1 MHRTTPVIT
10 NTPSVSQTYR
20 TAILSEFKG
29 IDETVNPFSAVKNSA
44 KECTNLYID
53 DEGTLVTRPRV
64 EFVQD
69 LPKNERYYK
78 TFKLYH
84 KTKKWFWVSVY
95 LNPFQVYV
103 KDSVASKFE
112 EYTVSSSIDIEEPTF
127 FHNDQNIF
135 VIGSKANGTSV
146 LYVATFDFNS
156 GTINLKEPT
165 YYLPTSQLYD
175 IESDSYYTLNEQANL
190 WTSASAATM
199 YWSLK
204 TISNPVYRKRD
215 LKIVKNEYYDSYK
228 AGNGVTNVYTD
239 DFLLYDHITQVTLKT
254 DTPTTYECKV
264 LFPDETTTKSIETN
278 VEALDLTYDPE
289 YDLFIYYDWD
299 EGVVHFNK
307 DNKDEMVNIPSTR
320 GIITDIRN
328 KILCVI
334 ERDRYLHIYS
344 YSKDGTMTELKKF
357 DCGKDGE
364 PTTYRYATLDSIH
377 RKLYVRKMVNGTLEY
392 TGDGHID
399 FSDLKNIERVKSD
412 SFDNDP
418 VFNVYYYDVINNI
431 TYVETH
437 KGVWD
442 SIDKYVR
449 YSIDKDGVATEQK
462 YFSNFGTNDR
472 IEIDA
477 NGHQLIHLNPE
488 GKIFDNGKIIN
499 YDHTGSKFTYISIND
514 NLLTFFIA
522 PGSNYYVI
530 SKYKSDTAQP
540 LLYIDMPIEADP
552 PKHIN
557 RVSRFNNNFVFW
569 STKSNTVYFTRY
581 NDPTYI
587 PASYY
592 EAYGGANG
600 VKGVLR
606 ISDEYLAVL
615 KEDQAYITWT
625 KDNLFYSNELR
636 VHTGCSQEDAC
647 IVCNYSNLPIMV
659 NNDGVWSLGQSSSV
673 NYQDTVFGSISDR
686 IDKGFT
692 EYLPDKYVLHN
703 HKYYT
708 YIGYNR
714 DESGIIWMYDNRIN
728 MWFKW
733 VLPITITDF
742 IEIDDVTYIVS
753 TYSNKHNEL
762 YRLNPYGKQV
772 DDDVQYLDEVQ
783 RTNPKYINIT
793 WKWVSQ
799 PLPLNTLNFKKR
811 IKYLKLIFA
820 NKYESDHITFKYWF
834 RTYTQTEYPTNPR
847 TYTAEITTLKTQ
859 KLKPRIPKFDF
870 LQIILESNNDSDQ
883 FEDGVGDTISTT
895 LNDKIGFVSIALNY
909 LLLEG

>member
-1 MHRTTPVIT
+1 M
-10 NTPSVSQTYR
+10 SVSFEPKRVAYDVENDFFI
-20 TAILSEFKG
+20 ILGS
-29 IDETVNPFSAVKNSA
+29 TR
-44 KECTNLYID
+44 CYI
-53 DEGTLVTRPRV
+53 
-64 EFVQD
+64 
-69 LPKNERYYK
+69 
-78 TFKLYH
+78 
-84 KTKKWFWVSVY
+84 
-95 LNPFQVYV
+95 
-103 KDSVASKFE
+103 
-112 EYTVSSSIDIEEPTF
+112 
-127 FHNDQNIF
+127 
-135 VIGSKANGTSV
+135 NG
-146 LYVATFDFNS
+146 Y
-156 GTINLKEPT
+156 
-165 YYLPTSQLYD
+165 
-175 IESDSYYTLNEQANL
+175 
-190 WTSASAATM
+190 
-199 YWSLK
+199 
-204 TISNPVYRKRD
+204 
-215 LKIVKNEYYDSYK
+215 
-228 AGNGVTNVYTD
+228 
-239 DFLLYDHITQVTLKT
+239 
-254 DTPTTYECKV
+254 
-264 LFPDETTTKSIETN
+264 ETTDVSEDLYGSQIDTRNNVIVGYNDLYTK
-278 VEALDLTYDPE
+278 
-289 YDLFIYYDWD
+289 IY
-299 EGVVHFNK
+299 
-307 DNKDEMVNIPSTR
+307 
-320 GIITDIRN
+320 
-328 KILCVI
+328 
-334 ERDRYLHIYS
+334 IYS
-344 YSKDGTMTELKKF
+344 YSNSGSVFKKKEFTVNAPSGSHAFITIDQLHKRMYLLKHMTKKYS
-357 DCGKDGE
+357 G
-364 PTTYRYATLDSIH
+364 
-377 RKLYVRKMVNGTLEY
+377 N
-392 TGDGHID
+392 GHID
-399 FSDLKNIERVKSD
+399 FSD
-412 SFDNDP
+412 
-418 VFNVYYYDVINNI
+418 INNI
-431 TYVETH
+431 KYEASDDFDADPPYSVIYYDIDKNMTFVETINLE
-437 KGVWD
+437 
-442 SIDKYVR
+442 SM
-449 YSIDKDGVATEQK
+449 YSIDSNNVATK
-462 YFSNFGTNDR
+462 KDYWSNIGTNDK
-472 IEIDA
+472 ISI
-477 NGHQLIHLNPE
+477 NKQGHQLIHLRPE
-488 GKIFDNGKIIN
+488 GKIVDNGRITSSTTEILE
-499 YDHTGSKFTYISIND
+499 GFVRVSVND
-514 NLLTFFIA
+514 NILLYHSEYHGDKTFQIF
-522 PGSNYYVI
+522 
-530 SKYKSDTAQP
+530 KYKSDTAQP
-540 LLYIDMPIEADP
+540 LLYIDMPIDADP
-552 PKHIN
+552 PKYIN

-606 ISDEYLAVL
+606 ISDEYLAIL

-636 VHTGCSQEDAC
+636 VHTGCSQEEAC

-692 EYLPDKYVLHN
+692 EYIPDKYILHN

-753 TYSNKHNEL
+753 TYFNKNNKHNEL

-772 DDDVQYLDEVQ
+772 DDDVQYLDEVH

-883 FEDGVGDTISTT
+883 FEDGVGDTVSTT

>member
-1 MHRTTPVIT
+1 MHRTTPILT
-10 NTPSVSQTYR
+10 NTPSVSQTYK

-64 EFVQD
+64 EFVQT
-69 LPKNERYYK
+69 LPTNERYYK
-78 TFKLYH
+78 TFKLYDE
-84 KTKKWFWVSVY
+84 TQKWFWVSVY
-95 LNPFQVYV
+95 LKPFEVYV
-103 KDSVASKFE
+103 KDSVASNFIK
-112 EYTVSSSIDIEEPTF
+112 YAVTSTDIEEPTF
-127 FHNDQNIF
+127 FHNDQNKF
-135 VIGSKANGTSV
+135 VIGSKADGTSE
-146 LYVATFDFNS
+146 LYVATFDFNLH
-156 GTINLKEPT
+156 TINLKEPT

-175 IESDSYYTLNEQANL
+175 IESDSYYALNEQGNL

-204 TISNPVYRKRD
+204 TINDPNYRKRD
-215 LKIVKNEYYDSYK
+215 LKILKNEYYDYFQK
-228 AGNGVTNVYTD
+228 GGLARYDTD
-239 DFLLYDHITQVTLKT
+239 NFLLYDYISTWTLNTSTNKYDCSIFFADKSTKT
-254 DTPTTYECKV
+254 VSVSFEPKKIAYD
-264 LFPDETTTKSIETN
+264 
-278 VEALDLTYDPE
+278 VENDF
-289 YDLFIYYDWD
+289 FIIL
-299 EGVVHFNK
+299 G
-307 DNKDEMVNIPSTR
+307 STR
-320 GIITDIRN
+320 CYINGNETMDVGEDLYNPIIDTRN
-328 KILCVI
+328 SVI
-334 ERDRYLHIYS
+334 VGYSDLYTKLYIYS
-344 YSKDGTMTELKKF
+344 YSDIGVVIKKAEFTVSAPSGSQAFITIDQFHNRAYLMKNMTTKF
-357 DCGKDGE
+357 LG
-364 PTTYRYATLDSIH
+364 
-377 RKLYVRKMVNGTLEY
+377 N
-392 TGDGHID
+392 GHID
-399 FSDLKNIERVKSD
+399 FSD
-412 SFDNDP
+412 
-418 VFNVYYYDVINNI
+418 INNI
-431 TYVETH
+431 KYEASDDFDADPVYCVIYYDIGKNLTFVETE
-437 KGVWD
+437 K
-442 SIDKYVR
+442 KFM
-449 YSIDKDGVATEQK
+449 YSIDSNNVATK
-462 YFSNFGTNDR
+462 KDYWSNIGTND
-472 IEIDA
+472 EIFI
-477 NGHQLIHLNPE
+477 NRQGHQLIHLRPE
-488 GKIFDNGKIIN
+488 GKIIDNGKITPSMAEVVEGLVIV
-499 YDHTGSKFTYISIND
+499 SVND
-514 NLLTFFIA
+514 NIMSFYTTIS
-522 PGSNYYVI
+522 PGFAAYQI
-530 SKYKSDTAQP
+530 FKYKSDTAQP
-540 LLYIDMPIEADP
+540 LLYIDIPIEADP
-552 PKHIN
+552 PKNIN

-636 VHTGCSQEDAC
+636 VHTGCSQEEAC

-673 NYQDTVFGSISDR
+673 TYQDTVFGSISDR

-692 EYLPDKYVLHN
+692 EYLPDKYILHN

-714 DESGIIWMYDNRIN
+714 DDSGIIWMYDNRIN

-753 TYSNKHNEL
+753 TYSNKYNEL
-762 YRLNPYGKQV
+762 YRLDPYGKQV
-772 DDDVQYLDEVQ
+772 DDDVQYLDEVHK
-783 RTNPKYINIT
+783 TTPNYKNIN

-834 RTYTQTEYPTNPR
+834 RTYTQTEYPTNPK

-859 KLKPRIPKFDF
+859 KLKPRIPRFDF

-883 FEDGVGDTISTT
+883 FEDGVGNTVSTT

>member
-1 MHRTTPVIT
+1 MHRTTPVVT
-10 NTPSVSQTYR
+10 NTPSVSQTYK

-44 KECTNLYID
+44 KECTNLYVD

-64 EFVQD
+64 EFVQT
-69 LPKNERYYK
+69 LPTNERYYK
-78 TFKLYH
+78 TFKLYDE
-84 KTKKWFWVSVY
+84 TQKWFWVSVY
-95 LNPFQVYV
+95 LKPFEVYV
-103 KDSVASKFE
+103 KDSVASDFIK
-112 EYTVSSSIDIEEPTF
+112 YAVTSTDIEEPTF
-127 FHNDQNIF
+127 FHNDQNKF
-135 VIGSKANGTSV
+135 VIGSKADGTSE
-146 LYVATFDFNS
+146 LYVAIFDFNLH
-156 GTINLKEPT
+156 TINLKEPT

-175 IESDSYYTLNEQANL
+175 IESDSYYALNEQGNL

-215 LKIVKNEYYDSYK
+215 LNVIKNEYYDSYK
-228 AGNGVTNVYTD
+228 AGYGEKYVYTD
-239 DFLLYDHITQVTLKT
+239 DFLLYDHITQVTR
-254 DTPTTYECKV
+254 TTSTSTTFDCKAW
-264 LFPDETTTKSIETN
+264 FADKTTKSITTDVRAIE
-278 VEALDLTYDPE
+278 LTYDPE
-289 YDLFIYYDWD
+289 YDLFIYSDMVERFVY
-299 EGVVHFNK
+299 FNNDK
-307 DNKDEMVNIPSTR
+307 MVDIPPVEK
-320 GIITDIRN
+320 IVIDIRN
-328 KILCVI
+328 KILCAI
-334 ERDRYLHIYS
+334 IDKRFLYIYS
-344 YSKDGTMTELKKF
+344 YSKNKTITKLAEFTYGET
-357 DCGKDGE
+357 GE
-364 PTTYRYATLDSIH
+364 PTTYRYGTLDSIH
-377 RKLYVRKMVNGTLEY
+377 HKLYMYKIVSETAKV
-392 TGDGHID
+392 TGEGHID
-399 FSDLKNIERVKSD
+399 FSDLDNIKRVTSD

-418 VFNVYYYDVINNI
+418 IVHVYYYDVINNI
-431 TYVETH
+431 TYVET
-437 KGVWD
+437 
-442 SIDKYVR
+442 DKYVR
-449 YSIDKDGVATEQK
+449 YSIDKDSVTTEQK

-488 GKIFDNGKIIN
+488 GKIFDNGKIID
-499 YDHTGSKFTYISIND
+499 YDHTNSGVTYISIND
-514 NLLTFFIA
+514 NLLTYLIKNQ
-522 PGSNYYVI
+522 GSNYYVM

-552 PKHIN
+552 PKNIN

-636 VHTGCSQEDAC
+636 VHTGCSQEEAC

-673 NYQDTVFGSISDR
+673 TYQDTVFGSISDR

-692 EYLPDKYVLHN
+692 EYLPDKYILHN

-714 DESGIIWMYDNRIN
+714 DDSGIIWMYDNRIN

-753 TYSNKHNEL
+753 TYSNKYNEL
-762 YRLNPYGKQV
+762 YRLDPYGKQV
-772 DDDVQYLDEVQ
+772 DDDVQYLDEVHK
-783 RTNPKYINIT
+783 TNPNYKNIT

-834 RTYTQTEYPTNPR
+834 RTYTQTEYPTNPK

-859 KLKPRIPKFDF
+859 KLKPRIPRFDF

-883 FEDGVGDTISTT
+883 FEDGVGNTVSTT

>member
-1 MHRTTPVIT
+1 MHRTTSIIT

-64 EFVQD
+64 EFVQT
-69 LPKNERYYK
+69 LPTNERYYK
-78 TFKLYH
+78 TFKLYD
-84 KTKKWFWVSVY
+84 KTQKWFWVSVY
-95 LNPFQVYV
+95 LDPFKVYV
-103 KDSVASKFE
+103 KDSVASNFI
-112 EYTVSSSIDIEEPTF
+112 EYTTSSSIDIEEPTF
-127 FHNDQNIF
+127 FHNDQNKF
-135 VIGSKANGTSV
+135 VIGSKADGTSV
-146 LYVATFDFNS
+146 LYVATFDFDS
-156 GTINLKEPT
+156 YTINFKEPT

-175 IESDSYYTLNEQANL
+175 IESDSYYTLNEQGNL

-215 LKIVKNEYYDSYK
+215 LKIIKNEYYDSYK
-228 AGNGVTNVYTD
+228 VEKGVDFVYTD
-239 DFLLYDHITQVTLKT
+239 DFLLYDHITQVTST
-254 DTPTTYECKV
+254 TSTPITYDCRVWFADK
-264 LFPDETTTKSIETN
+264 TTKSIPTD
-278 VEALDLTYDPE
+278 VEPINLTYDPE
-289 YDLFIYYDWD
+289 YDLFIYSDMVKGFVY
-299 EGVVHFNK
+299 FNNDK
-307 DNKDEMVNIPSTR
+307 MGGIPPVSR
-320 GIITDIRN
+320 IRIDIRN
-328 KILCVI
+328 KILCAIVD
-334 ERDRYLHIYS
+334 ERFLYIYS
-344 YSKDGTMTELKKF
+344 YSKNKTIAELKKF
-357 DCGKDGE
+357 EYGEAGE
-364 PTTYRYATLDSIH
+364 PAVYRHARFDSIH
-377 RKLYVRKMVNGTLEY
+377 HKLYVFKMFRDTVKHIGE
-392 TGDGHID
+392 GHID
-399 FSDLKNIERVKSD
+399 FSDLDNIERVTSD

-418 VFNVYYYDVINNI
+418 VRNVYYYDVINNI
-431 TYVETH
+431 TYVETLN
-437 KGVWD
+437 
-442 SIDKYVR
+442 SR
-449 YSIDKDGVATEQK
+449 YSIDKDGVTNEQK

-472 IEIDA
+472 IEIDE

-488 GKIFDNGKIIN
+488 GKIFDNGKIIDC
-499 YDHTGSKFTYISIND
+499 DHTDSHLKYISIND
-514 NLLTFFIA
+514 NLLTYIIE
-522 PGSNYYVI
+522 PETNYYVI
-530 SKYKSDTAQP
+530 SKYKSNTAQP

-636 VHTGCSQEDAC
+636 VHTGCSQEEAC

-692 EYLPDKYVLHN
+692 EYIPDKYILHN

-753 TYSNKHNEL
+753 TYSNKNNKYNEL

-772 DDDVQYLDEVQ
+772 DDDVQYLDEVH

-883 FEDGVGDTISTT
+883 FEDGVGDTVSTT

>member
-1 MHRTTPVIT
+1 MHRTTPIIT

-69 LPKNERYYK
+69 LATNERYYK
-78 TFKLYH
+78 TFKLYD
-84 KTKKWFWVSVY
+84 KTQKWFWVSVY
-95 LNPFQVYV
+95 LKPFEVYV
-103 KDSVASKFE
+103 KDSVASNFIK
-112 EYTVSSSIDIEEPTF
+112 YTAPSSIDIEEPTF
-127 FHNDQNIF
+127 FHNDQNTF
-135 VIGSKANGTSV
+135 VIGSKADGTSK
-146 LYVATFDFNS
+146 LYVATFNFTKRNVTFSNPDF
-156 GTINLKEPT
+156 
-165 YYLPTSQLYD
+165 YVPTSQLYD
-175 IESDSYYTLNEQANL
+175 VTSDSYFALNEQGNL
-190 WTSASAATM
+190 WTSDSSAVT
-199 YWSLK
+199 YWSLDSLQDEAFRK
-204 TISNPVYRKRD
+204 KNFDIAKNDYYTQINAHSCERTTTSFLLHDFITGYDYIGESHDFAKIIYADGNIKKINYPANAPDKNYVKKPHYDPDFDFLICYTTVSNNTTIYIYKNNNYNAVVTYPRHSVNVFTVDITNKVIICNIVDMDATTNKYKMYVWSYTKDATASEIYSNTSD
-215 LKIVKNEYYDSYK
+215 
-228 AGNGVTNVYTD
+228 TNVYISAID
-239 DFLLYDHITQVTLKT
+239 ELHSIGLLYDS
-254 DTPTTYECKV
+254 TTAKIGGYLNYADKSNV
-264 LFPDETTTKSIETN
+264 KLINTTIN
-278 VEALDLTYDPE
+278 AAL
-289 YDLFIYYDWD
+289 
-299 EGVVHFNK
+299 NK
-307 DNKDEMVNIPSTR
+307 
-320 GIITDIRN
+320 
-328 KILCVI
+328 
-334 ERDRYLHIYS
+334 
-344 YSKDGTMTELKKF
+344 
-357 DCGKDGE
+357 
-364 PTTYRYATLDSIH
+364 
-377 RKLYVRKMVNGTLEY
+377 
-392 TGDGHID
+392 
-399 FSDLKNIERVKSD
+399 
-412 SFDNDP
+412 
-418 VFNVYYYDVINNI
+418 NVYYDVKNRKSYFADTDNYEEIYVIGDDLVLKKSENQSNIGTQDFLKMLPPNNLTI
-431 TYVETH
+431 TLHPENRTVDYGRIGT
-437 KGVWD
+437 GFIFPNQ
-442 SIDKYVR
+442 IDDVNKNL
-449 YSIDKDGVATEQK
+449 A
-462 YFSNFGTNDR
+462 
-472 IEIDA
+472 
-477 NGHQLIHLNPE
+477 
-488 GKIFDNGKIIN
+488 
-499 YDHTGSKFTYISIND
+499 ISING
-514 NLLTFFIA
+514 NIITYTGTEIY
-522 PGSNYYVI
+522 G
-530 SKYKSDTAQP
+530 YKSSTSKP
-540 LLYIDMPIEADP
+540 LLYIDMPIDADP

-606 ISDEYLAVL
+606 ISDEYLAIL

-636 VHTGCSQEDAC
+636 VHTGCSQEEAC

-692 EYLPDKYVLHN
+692 EYLPDKYILHN

-753 TYSNKHNEL
+753 TYSNKNNKYNEL

-772 DDDVQYLDEVQ
+772 DDDVQYLDEVH
-783 RTNPKYINIT
+783 RTNPKYKNIT

-883 FEDGVGDTISTT
+883 FEDGVGDTVSTT

>member
-1 MHRTTPVIT
+1 MHRTTPIIT
-10 NTPSVSQTYR
+10 NTPSVSQTNR

-64 EFVQD
+64 EFVQT
-69 LPKNERYYK
+69 LPDNERYYK
-78 TFKLYH
+78 TFKLYD
-84 KTKKWFWVSVY
+84 KTQKWFWVSVY
-95 LNPFQVYV
+95 LEPFKVYV
-103 KDSVASKFE
+103 KDSVASNFK
-112 EYTVSSSIDIEEPTF
+112 EYTTTPSSIDIEEPTF
-127 FHNDQNIF
+127 FHNDQNKF
-135 VIGSKANGTSV
+135 VIGSKADGTSV
-146 LYVATFDFNS
+146 LYVATFDFKS
-156 GTINLKEPT
+156 QTINLKEPT
-165 YYLPTSQLYD
+165 YYQPTSQLYD
-175 IESDSYYTLNEQANL
+175 VESDSYYTLNEQGNL

-199 YWSLK
+199 HWSLK

-228 AGNGVTNVYTD
+228 AGYGAINVYTK
-239 DFLLYDHITQVTLKT
+239 DFLLYDHITQVTPT
-254 DTPTTYECKV
+254 TSTPTTYDCVAWFADK
-264 LFPDETTTKSIETN
+264 TTKSKTID
-278 VEALDLTYDPE
+278 VIPRDLTYDPE
-289 YDLFIYYDWD
+289 YDLFIYFDRLKRFVY
-299 EGVVHFNK
+299 F
-307 DNKDEMVNIPSTR
+307 DNEKMDGIPPVTR
-320 GIITDIRN
+320 IITDIRN
-328 KILCVI
+328 KILCAIVD
-334 ERDRYLHIYS
+334 ERILYIYS
-344 YSKDGTMTELKKF
+344 YSKNKTITELKNFKLVVDEQYNDYF
-357 DCGKDGE
+357 LS
-364 PTTYRYATLDSIH
+364 TFDSIH
-377 RKLYVRKMVNGTLEY
+377 HKLYMYKIVIDTKKYIGE
-392 TGDGHID
+392 GHID
-399 FSDLKNIERVKSD
+399 FSDLDNIERVTSD
-412 SFDNDP
+412 SFNNDP
-418 VFNVYYYDVINNI
+418 VYSVYYYDVINNI
-431 TYVETH
+431 TYVRT
-437 KGVWD
+437 KKD
-442 SIDKYVR
+442 VR

-488 GKIFDNGKIIN
+488 GKIFDNGKIIDYN
-499 YDHTGSKFTYISIND
+499 HTDSLFTYISIND
-514 NLLTFFIA
+514 NLLTYFGE
-522 PGSNYYVI
+522 PESNYYVI

-636 VHTGCSQEDAC
+636 VHTGCSQEEAC

-673 NYQDTVFGSISDR
+673 TYQDTVFGSISDR

-692 EYLPDKYVLHN
+692 EYIPDKYILHN

-753 TYSNKHNEL
+753 TYSNKYNEL

-772 DDDVQYLDEVQ
+772 DDDVQYLDEVY

-883 FEDGVGDTISTT
+883 FEDGVGDTVSTT

>member
-1 MHRTTPVIT
+1 MHRTTPIIT

-64 EFVQD
+64 EFVQTF
-69 LPKNERYYK
+69 LHTNGRYYK
-78 TFKLYH
+78 TFKLYD

-95 LNPFQVYV
+95 LNPFEVYV
-103 KDSVASKFE
+103 KDSVASNFIK
-112 EYTVSSSIDIEEPTF
+112 YTTTPSSIDIEEPTF
-127 FHNDQNIF
+127 FHNDQNKF
-135 VIGSKANGTSV
+135 VIGSKADGTSV
-146 LYVATFDFNS
+146 LYVATFDFKS
-156 GTINLKEPT
+156 YTINFKEPT

-175 IESDSYYTLNEQANL
+175 IESDSYYTLNEQGNL

-215 LKIVKNEYYDSYK
+215 LKIIKNEYYDSYK
-228 AGNGVTNVYTD
+228 VEGDIFTSEDGFVRQVYYN
-239 DFLLYDHITQVTLKT
+239 DFLLYDHITQVTRT
-254 DTPTTYECKV
+254 TSTPTTFECRA
-264 LFPDETTTKSIETN
+264 LFADKTTKSITTN
-278 VEALDLTYDPE
+278 VSPAHLTYDPE
-289 YDLFIYYDWD
+289 YDLFIYFDRAKGFVYFDD
-299 EGVVHFNK
+299 KKMDG
-307 DNKDEMVNIPSTR
+307 IPRPTYFE
-320 GIITDIRN
+320 TDIRN
-328 KILCVI
+328 KLCAVESKNIL
-334 ERDRYLHIYS
+334 YIYS
-344 YSKDGTMTELKKF
+344 YSKNKTIKKLAEF
-357 DCGKDGE
+357 KCIEEGQSTSYSLSKF
-364 PTTYRYATLDSIH
+364 DSIH
-377 RKLYVRKMVNGTLEY
+377 HKLYMYKNIG
-392 TGDGHID
+392 GDINFHGGGHID
-399 FSDLKNIERVKSD
+399 FSDLDNIKHVKSD

-418 VFNVYYYDVINNI
+418 IRIVYYYDVINNI
-431 TYVETH
+431 TYVETQS
-437 KGVWD
+437 D
-442 SIDKYVR
+442 VR

-462 YFSNFGTNDR
+462 YFANFGTNDR

-488 GKIFDNGKIIN
+488 GKILDNGKIIDYN
-499 YDHTGSKFTYISIND
+499 HTDSVFTYISIND
-514 NLLTFFIA
+514 NLLTYFVEQDS
-522 PGSNYYVI
+522 GYYVI

-552 PKHIN
+552 PKYIN

-636 VHTGCSQEDAC
+636 VHTGCSQEEAC

-673 NYQDTVFGSISDR
+673 TYQDTVFGSISDR

-692 EYLPDKYVLHN
+692 EYIPDKYILHN

-714 DESGIIWMYDNRIN
+714 DDSGIIWMYDNRIN

-753 TYSNKHNEL
+753 TYSNKNNKHNEL

-772 DDDVQYLDEVQ
+772 DDDVQYLDEVH

-883 FEDGVGDTISTT
+883 FEDGVGDTVSTT

>member
-1 MHRTTPVIT
+1 MHRTTPVVT
-10 NTPSVSQTYR
+10 NTPSVSQTYK

-44 KECTNLYID
+44 KECTNLYVD

-64 EFVQD
+64 EFVQT
-69 LPKNERYYK
+69 LPTNERYYK
-78 TFKLYH
+78 TFKLYDE
-84 KTKKWFWVSVY
+84 TQKWFWVSVY
-95 LNPFQVYV
+95 LKPFEVYV
-103 KDSVASKFE
+103 KDSVASNFIK
-112 EYTVSSSIDIEEPTF
+112 YTAPSSIDIEEPTF
-127 FHNDQNIF
+127 FHNDQNKF
-135 VIGSKANGTSV
+135 VIGSKADGTSV
-146 LYVATFDFNS
+146 LYVATFDFNLH
-156 GTINLKEPT
+156 TINLKEPT

-175 IESDSYYTLNEQANL
+175 IESDSYYALNEQGNL

-215 LKIVKNEYYDSYK
+215 LKIVKNDYYDYFRK
-228 AGNGVTNVYTD
+228 AGTD
-239 DFLLYDHITQVTLKT
+239 LYDVSEFLLYDYISTWSQNSTTNKKDCVVYFADKT
-254 DTPTTYECKV
+254 SKTVSVDLIPYKIAYDT
-264 LFPDETTTKSIETN
+264 
-278 VEALDLTYDPE
+278 E
-289 YDLFIYYDWD
+289 YDFFIVYSSGGGCYIKNMEIANPPTLFRPMID
-299 EGVVHFNK
+299 
-307 DNKDEMVNIPSTR
+307 T
-320 GIITDIRN
+320 RN
-328 KILCVI
+328 KLIVGT
-334 ERDRYLHIYS
+334 DRNYTKVYPLVYSDKGTIAEKPEITIDDGSANSVQLRIDQMHKRIYLQKFYT
-344 YSKDGTMTELKKF
+344 DGRII
-357 DCGKDGE
+357 GG
-364 PTTYRYATLDSIH
+364 
-377 RKLYVRKMVNGTLEY
+377 
-392 TGDGHID
+392 GHID
-399 FSDLKNIERVKSD
+399 FSD
-412 SFDNDP
+412 
-418 VFNVYYYDVINNI
+418 INNI
-431 TYVETH
+431 KYEASDDFDADPVYSVIYYDIGKNLTFVETE
-437 KGVWD
+437 KGFM
-442 SIDKYVR
+442 
-449 YSIDKDGVATEQK
+449 YSIDSNNVATK
-462 YFSNFGTNDR
+462 KDYWSNIGTND
-472 IEIDA
+472 EISIDRQ
-477 NGHQLIHLNPE
+477 GHQLIHLRPE
-488 GKIFDNGKIIN
+488 GKIVDNGKI
-499 YDHTGSKFTYISIND
+499 TPSMSEVVEGLVRVSVND
-514 NLLTFFIA
+514 NIICFDYTTTSPVSAFYQIF
-522 PGSNYYVI
+522 
-530 SKYKSDTAQP
+530 KYKSDTAQP

-552 PKHIN
+552 PKNIN

-569 STKSNTVYFTRY
+569 STKSNAVYFTRY

-636 VHTGCSQEDAC
+636 VHTGCSQEEAC

-673 NYQDTVFGSISDR
+673 TYQDTVFGSISDR

-692 EYLPDKYVLHN
+692 EYLPDKYILHN

-753 TYSNKHNEL
+753 TYSNKYNEL
-762 YRLNPYGKQV
+762 YRLDPYGKQV
-772 DDDVQYLDEVQ
+772 DDDVQYLDEVH
-783 RTNPKYINIT
+783 RTTPNYKNIN

-883 FEDGVGDTISTT
+883 FEDGVGNTVSTT

>member
-1 MHRTTPVIT
+1 MYRTTPVIT

-64 EFVQD
+64 EFVET
-69 LPKNERYYK
+69 LATNKRYYK
-78 TFKLYH
+78 TFKLYD
-84 KTKKWFWVSVY
+84 KTQKWFWVSVY
-95 LNPFQVYV
+95 LDPFKVYV
-103 KDSVASKFE
+103 KDSVASNFE
-112 EYTVSSSIDIEEPTF
+112 EYTVLSSIDIEEPTF
-127 FHNDQNIF
+127 FHNDQNKF
-135 VIGSKANGTSV
+135 VIGSKADGTSV

-156 GTINLKEPT
+156 QTINFKEPT

-215 LKIVKNEYYDSYK
+215 LKIIKNEYYDSYK
-228 AGNGVTNVYTD
+228 VGYGVINVYID
-239 DFLLYDHITQVTLKT
+239 DFLLYDHITQVTPT
-254 DTPTTYECKV
+254 TSTPTTFECKA
-264 LFPDETTTKSIETN
+264 LFADETTKFITTD
-278 VEALDLTYDPE
+278 VEPMYLTYDPE
-289 YDLFIYYDWD
+289 YDLFIYVDSA
-299 EGVVHFNK
+299 EGFVYF
-307 DNKDEMVNIPSTR
+307 DNDKMDDITPASY
-320 GIITDIRN
+320 IITDIRN
-328 KILCVI
+328 KILCAI
-334 ERDRYLHIYS
+334 EGDAILHIYS
-344 YSKDGTMTELKKF
+344 YSKNKENKKIKELKEF
-357 DCGKDGE
+357 TYGEVGKSGV
-364 PTTYRYATLDSIH
+364 YRYATLDSIH
-377 RKLYVRKMVNGTLEY
+377 HKLYMRKRVITPESNELIGE
-392 TGDGHID
+392 GHID
-399 FSDLKNIERVKSD
+399 FSDLKNIKRVTSD

-418 VFNVYYYDVINNI
+418 VENVYYYDVINNI
-431 TYVETH
+431 TYVETN
-437 KGVWD
+437 KN
-442 SIDKYVR
+442 VR

-472 IEIDA
+472 IEIDT

-488 GKIFDNGKIIN
+488 GKIFNNGKIID
-499 YDHTGSKFTYISIND
+499 YDYTGSVFTYVSIND
-514 NLLTFFIA
+514 NLLTFLIA
-522 PGSNYYVI
+522 PESNYYVI

-636 VHTGCSQEDAC
+636 VHTGCSQEEAC

-692 EYLPDKYVLHN
+692 EYIPDKYILHN

-762 YRLNPYGKQV
+762 YRLDPYGKQV
-772 DDDVQYLDEVQ
+772 DDDVQYLDEVH

-834 RTYTQTEYPTNPR
+834 RTYTQTEYPTNPK
-847 TYTAEITTLKTQ
+847 TYTAEIATLKTQ

-883 FEDGVGDTISTT
+883 FEDGVGDTVSTT

>member
-1 MHRTTPVIT
+1 MHRTTPIIT

-64 EFVQD
+64 EFVQT
-69 LPKNERYYK
+69 LPTNERYYK
-78 TFKLYH
+78 TFKLYDE
-84 KTKKWFWVSVY
+84 TRKWFWVSVY
-95 LNPFQVYV
+95 LKPFQVYV
-103 KDSVASKFE
+103 KDSVASNFE
-112 EYTVSSSIDIEEPTF
+112 EYTTLPSIDIEEPTF
-127 FHNDQNIF
+127 FHNDQNKF
-135 VIGSKANGTSV
+135 VIGSKADGTSV
-146 LYVATFDFNS
+146 LYVATFDFKS
-156 GTINLKEPT
+156 QTINLKEPT

-175 IESDSYYTLNEQANL
+175 VESDSYYKLNEQGNL
-190 WTSASAATM
+190 WTSTSAATM

-215 LKIVKNEYYDSYK
+215 LKIIKNEYYDSYK
-228 AGNGVTNVYTD
+228 AGNGVDFVYAK
-239 DFLLYDHITQVTLKT
+239 DFLLYDHITQVTRT
-254 DTPTTYECKV
+254 MSIPTIFDCRAWFADK
-264 LFPDETTTKSIETN
+264 TTKSITTYVN
-278 VEALDLTYDPE
+278 PGVLTYDPE
-289 YDLFIYYDWD
+289 YDFFIYSGGVGGFVYFDNDKID
-299 EGVVHFNK
+299 E
-307 DNKDEMVNIPSTR
+307 IPSVSR
-320 GIITDIRN
+320 IITDIRN
-328 KILCVI
+328 KILCAIVD
-334 ERDRYLHIYS
+334 ERFLYIYS
-344 YSKDGTMTELKKF
+344 YSKNKTIRELVKF
-357 DCGKDGE
+357 EYSEEGE
-364 PTTYRYATLDSIH
+364 PAVYRYATLDSIH
-377 RKLYVRKMVNGTLEY
+377 RKLYVYKLVGETIKLVGN
-392 TGDGHID
+392 GHID
-399 FSDLKNIERVKSD
+399 FSDLDNIKLVPSD

-418 VFNVYYYDVINNI
+418 VHNVYYYDVINNI
-431 TYVETH
+431 TYVKTA
-437 KGVWD
+437 
-442 SIDKYVR
+442 SNVR
-449 YSIDKDGVATEQK
+449 YSIDKDGVAIEQK

-488 GKIFDNGKIIN
+488 GKIFDNGKIID
-499 YDHTGSKFTYISIND
+499 YDHTGSDFTYVSIND
-514 NLLTFFIA
+514 NLLTYLKK
-522 PGSNYYVI
+522 PESNYYVI

-615 KEDQAYITWT
+615 KEDQTYITWT
-625 KDNLFYSNELR
+625 KDDLFYSNELR
-636 VHTGCSQEDAC
+636 VHTGCSQEEAC

-753 TYSNKHNEL
+753 TYSNKNNEL
-762 YRLNPYGKQV
+762 YRLDPYGKQV
-772 DDDVQYLDEVQ
+772 DDDVQYLDEVH

-883 FEDGVGDTISTT
+883 FEDGIGDTVSTT

>member
-1 MHRTTPVIT
+1 MHRTTPVVT
-10 NTPSVSQTYR
+10 NTPSVSQTYK

-64 EFVQD
+64 EFVQT
-69 LPKNERYYK
+69 LSTNERYYK
-78 TFKLYH
+78 TFKLYDE
-84 KTKKWFWVSVY
+84 TQKWFWVSVY
-95 LNPFQVYV
+95 LKPFEVYV
-103 KDSVASKFE
+103 KDSVTSNFIKYAIPS
-112 EYTVSSSIDIEEPTF
+112 TDIEEPTF
-127 FHNDQNIF
+127 FHNDQNKF
-135 VIGSKANGTSV
+135 VIGSKADGTSE
-146 LYVATFDFNS
+146 LYVATFNFRLH
-156 GTINLKEPT
+156 TINLKEST

-175 IESDSYYTLNEQANL
+175 IESDSYYALNEQGNL

-204 TISNPVYRKRD
+204 TINEPNYRKRD
-215 LKIVKNEYYDSYK
+215 LKILKNEYYDYFSKIGTNSYD
-228 AGNGVTNVYTD
+228 VSE
-239 DFLLYDHITQVTLKT
+239 FLLYDYISTYSQNSTTNKKDCVVYFADKTSKTVSVDLKPYKIAY
-254 DTPTTYECKV
+254 DT
-264 LFPDETTTKSIETN
+264 
-278 VEALDLTYDPE
+278 E
-289 YDLFIYYDWD
+289 YDFFIVYSSGGGCYIKDREITNPPTLFRPMID
-299 EGVVHFNK
+299 
-307 DNKDEMVNIPSTR
+307 T
-320 GIITDIRN
+320 RN
-328 KILCVI
+328 KLIIGTDRNYTKIYLLVYS
-334 ERDRYLHIYS
+334 ERGTISEKTEITIDDGTAKYVDLHIDQIHKRIYLQKW
-344 YSKDGTMTELKKF
+344 YTDGHTK
-357 DCGKDGE
+357 GG
-364 PTTYRYATLDSIH
+364 
-377 RKLYVRKMVNGTLEY
+377 
-392 TGDGHID
+392 GHID
-399 FSDLKNIERVKSD
+399 FSDIDNIKYEASD
-412 SFDNDP
+412 DFDADP
-418 VFNVYYYDVINNI
+418 VYSVIYYDVNKNL
-431 TYVETH
+431 TFVETEN
-437 KGVWD
+437 VFM
-442 SIDKYVR
+442 
-449 YSIDKDGVATEQK
+449 YSIDSKNVVTKKD
-462 YFSNFGTNDR
+462 YWSNIGTDD
-472 IEIDA
+472 EISI
-477 NGHQLIHLNPE
+477 NIQGHQLIHLRPE
-488 GKIFDNGKIIN
+488 GKIVDNGRITPSTSEGVEGVVRVSVSDNII
-499 YDHTGSKFTYISIND
+499 S
-514 NLLTFFIA
+514 
-522 PGSNYYVI
+522 YYEI
-530 SKYKSDTAQP
+530 LQGTKMYQIFKYKSDTAQP

-552 PKHIN
+552 PKNIN

-615 KEDQAYITWT
+615 KEDQAYITRT

-636 VHTGCSQEDAC
+636 VHTGCSQEEAC

-673 NYQDTVFGSISDR
+673 TYQDTVFGSISDR

-692 EYLPDKYVLHN
+692 EYLPDKYILHN

-714 DESGIIWMYDNRIN
+714 DDSGIIWMYDNRIG

-753 TYSNKHNEL
+753 TYSDKYNEL
-762 YRLNPYGKQV
+762 YRLDPYGKQV
-772 DDDVQYLDEVQ
+772 DDDVQYLDEVHK
-783 RTNPKYINIT
+783 TTPNYKNIN

-834 RTYTQTEYPTNPR
+834 RTYTQTEYPTNPK

-859 KLKPRIPKFDF
+859 KLKPRIPRFDF

-883 FEDGVGDTISTT
+883 FEDGVGNTVSTT

>member
-1 MHRTTPVIT
+1 MHRTTPVVT
-10 NTPSVSQTYR
+10 NTPSVSQTYK

-64 EFVQD
+64 EFVQT
-69 LPKNERYYK
+69 LPTNERYYK
-78 TFKLYH
+78 TFKLYDE
-84 KTKKWFWVSVY
+84 TQKWFWVSVY
-95 LNPFQVYV
+95 LKPFEVYV
-103 KDSVASKFE
+103 KDSVASNFIK
-112 EYTVSSSIDIEEPTF
+112 YTAPSSIDIEEPTF
-127 FHNDQNIF
+127 FHNDQNKF
-135 VIGSKANGTSV
+135 VIGSKADGTSK
-146 LYVATFDFNS
+146 LYVVTFNFTTHNVTFSDPDF
-156 GTINLKEPT
+156 
-165 YYLPTSQLYD
+165 YVPTSQLYD
-175 IESDSYYTLNEQANL
+175 VTSDSYFALNEQGNL
-190 WTSASAATM
+190 WTSASSAVT
-199 YWSLK
+199 YWSLDSLQDETFRK
-204 TISNPVYRKRD
+204 KDFDIAKNDYYTQINVFNCQRTTISFLLHD
-215 LKIVKNEYYDSYK
+215 FITSYK
-228 AGNGVTNVYTD
+228 YTGESHDFAKIIYADGNIKQINYPTNAPDKNYVKALHYDPDFDLLICYTTKNKDTTTIYIYKNNNYYAVAELPDTLIGGFKVDITNKVMIYSSVTTSSSTYKINILSYTKD
-239 DFLLYDHITQVTLKT
+239 ATVSEIYTKTLDKYLVPIIIDELHSLCFLYDQHTNKNVVYINYADKSNI
-254 DTPTTYECKV
+254 KSI
-264 LFPDETTTKSIETN
+264 TTTID
-278 VEALDLTYDPE
+278 VGLD
-289 YDLFIYYDWD
+289 
-299 EGVVHFNK
+299 K
-307 DNKDEMVNIPSTR
+307 
-320 GIITDIRN
+320 
-328 KILCVI
+328 
-334 ERDRYLHIYS
+334 
-344 YSKDGTMTELKKF
+344 
-357 DCGKDGE
+357 
-364 PTTYRYATLDSIH
+364 
-377 RKLYVRKMVNGTLEY
+377 
-392 TGDGHID
+392 
-399 FSDLKNIERVKSD
+399 
-412 SFDNDP
+412 
-418 VFNVYYYDVINNI
+418 NVYYDVKNRKSYFAEISNYEEIYVIGDDLVLKKSENQSNI
-431 TYVETH
+431 
-437 KGVWD
+437 
-442 SIDKYVR
+442 
-449 YSIDKDGVATEQK
+449 
-462 YFSNFGTNDR
+462 GTQDFLKILPPYNLTITLHPENRTVDYGRISSDR
-472 IEIDA
+472 IYSAGVDQENSELA
-477 NGHQLIHLNPE
+477 V
-488 GKIFDNGKIIN
+488 
-499 YDHTGSKFTYISIND
+499 SING
-514 NLLTFFIA
+514 NIIT
-522 PGSNYYVI
+522 SNGTAI
-530 SKYKSDTAQP
+530 FRYKSSTSKP
-540 LLYIDMPIEADP
+540 LLYIDMPIDADP
-552 PKHIN
+552 PKNIN

-569 STKSNTVYFTRY
+569 STKSNIVYFTRY

-636 VHTGCSQEDAC
+636 VHTGCSQEEAC

-753 TYSNKHNEL
+753 TYSNKYNEL
-762 YRLNPYGKQV
+762 YRLDPYGKQV
-772 DDDVQYLDEVQ
+772 DDDVQYLDEVH
-783 RTNPKYINIT
+783 RTNPNYKNIT

-847 TYTAEITTLKTQ
+847 TYTTEITTLKTQ

-883 FEDGVGDTISTT
+883 FEDGVGDTVSTT

>member
-1 MHRTTPVIT
+1 MHRTTPIVT

-20 TAILSEFKG
+20 TAVLSEFKG

-64 EFVQD
+64 EFVQT
-69 LPKNERYYK
+69 LPTKGRYYK
-78 TFKLYH
+78 TFKLYD
-84 KTKKWFWVSVY
+84 KTQKWFWVSVY
-95 LNPFQVYV
+95 LKPFEVYV
-103 KDSVASKFE
+103 KESVASNFTK
-112 EYTVSSSIDIEEPTF
+112 YTTAPSSIDIEEPTF
-127 FHNDQNIF
+127 FHNDQNKF
-135 VIGSKANGTSV
+135 VIGSKADGTSV
-146 LYVATFDFNS
+146 LYVATFDFDS
-156 GTINLKEPT
+156 DTINFKEPT

-175 IESDSYYTLNEQANL
+175 IESDSYYTLNEQGNL

-199 YWSLK
+199 HWSLK

-215 LKIVKNEYYDSYK
+215 LKIIKNEYYDSYK
-228 AGNGVTNVYTD
+228 VEGDQSSFYIDYYTD
-239 DFLLYDHITQVTLKT
+239 DFLLYDHITQVIYPPNP
-254 DTPTTYECKV
+254 PTISDCSVWFADK
-264 LFPDETTTKSIETN
+264 TTKSIKTTGGK
-278 VEALDLTYDPE
+278 VSDLTYDPE
-289 YDLFIYYDWD
+289 YDLFIYELNGFVY
-299 EGVVHFNK
+299 FNDK
-307 DNKDEMVNIPSTR
+307 MFNTSHTLQTK
-320 GIITDIRN
+320 TDIRN
-328 KILCVI
+328 KILCTI
-334 ERDRYLHIYS
+334 EQIEGKRFLRIYS
-344 YSKDGTMTELKKF
+344 YSKNKTITKLKEF
-357 DCGKDGE
+357 ECDESDD
-364 PTTYRYATLDSIH
+364 YRYATFDSIH
-377 RKLYVRKMVNGTLEY
+377 HKLYMYKLL
-392 TGDGHID
+392 TGISNYIGGGYID
-399 FSDLKNIERVKSD
+399 FSDLDNITHKTSD

-418 VFNVYYYDVINNI
+418 VQRVYYYDVINNI
-431 TYVETH
+431 TYVRTF
-437 KGVWD
+437 GD
-442 SIDKYVR
+442 VR

-462 YFSNFGTNDR
+462 YFSNFGTNDC
-472 IEIDA
+472 IEIDI
-477 NGHQLIHLNPE
+477 NGHQMIHLNPE
-488 GKIFDNGKIIN
+488 GKIFDNGKIID
-499 YDHTGSKFTYISIND
+499 YDHTNSDFTYISIND
-514 NLLTFFIA
+514 NLLTRLISSS
-522 PGSNYYVI
+522 GYCYVI

-636 VHTGCSQEDAC
+636 VHTGCSQEEAC

-692 EYLPDKYVLHN
+692 EYIPDKYILHN

-753 TYSNKHNEL
+753 TYSNKNNKNNEL

-772 DDDVQYLDEVQ
+772 DDDVQYLDEVY

-883 FEDGVGDTISTT
+883 FEDGVGDTVSTT

>member
-1 MHRTTPVIT
+1 MHRTTPVVT
-10 NTPSVSQTYR
+10 NTPSVSQTYK

-29 IDETVNPFSAVKNSA
+29 IDETVNPFGAVKNSA

-64 EFVQD
+64 EFVQT
-69 LPKNERYYK
+69 LPTNERYYK
-78 TFKLYH
+78 TFKLYDE
-84 KTKKWFWVSVY
+84 TQKWFWVSVY
-95 LNPFQVYV
+95 LKPFEVYV
-103 KDSVASKFE
+103 KDSVASNFIK
-112 EYTVSSSIDIEEPTF
+112 YAVTSTDIEEPTF
-127 FHNDQNIF
+127 FHNDQNKF
-135 VIGSKANGTSV
+135 LIGSKADGTSE
-146 LYVATFDFNS
+146 LYVATFDFNLH
-156 GTINLKEPT
+156 TINLKEPT

-175 IESDSYYTLNEQANL
+175 IESDSYYALNEQGNL

-204 TISNPVYRKRD
+204 TINDTNYRKRD
-215 LKIVKNEYYDSYK
+215 LKILKNEYYDYFQKVGSVRYD
-228 AGNGVTNVYTD
+228 TD
-239 DFLLYDHITQVTLKT
+239 DFLLYDYISKWTLNTSTNKYDCSIFFADKSTKT
-254 DTPTTYECKV
+254 VSVSFEPKKIAYDVENDFFIILGSTKCYING
-264 LFPDETTTKSIETN
+264 DE
-278 VEALDLTYDPE
+278 
-289 YDLFIYYDWD
+289 
-299 EGVVHFNK
+299 
-307 DNKDEMVNIPSTR
+307 
-320 GIITDIRN
+320 ITDVQNLYYPKIDTRN
-328 KILCVI
+328 GVI
-334 ERDRYLHIYS
+334 VGYNNLYTKLYVYS
-344 YSKDGTMTELKKF
+344 YSNIGSVVKRAELAVDFALVTEAYLTIDQLHKRVYLTKNNKTMF
-357 DCGKDGE
+357 SGG
-364 PTTYRYATLDSIH
+364 
-377 RKLYVRKMVNGTLEY
+377 
-392 TGDGHID
+392 GHID
-399 FSDLKNIERVKSD
+399 FSDINNIKYEASD
-412 SFDNDP
+412 DFDADP
-418 VFNVYYYDVINNI
+418 VSSVIYYDVDKNL
-431 TYVETH
+431 TFVET
-437 KGVWD
+437 
-442 SIDKYVR
+442 DKEFM
-449 YSIDKDGVATEQK
+449 YSIDSNNVATK
-462 YFSNFGTNDR
+462 KDYWSNIGTND
-472 IEIDA
+472 EISI
-477 NGHQLIHLNPE
+477 NRQGHQLIHLRPE
-488 GKIFDNGKIIN
+488 GKIIDNGKITPSTTEILE
-499 YDHTGSKFTYISIND
+499 GGVKVSVND
-514 NLLTFFIA
+514 NIMSYHTSYQGVQAYQIF
-522 PGSNYYVI
+522 
-530 SKYKSDTAQP
+530 KYKADTAQP

-552 PKHIN
+552 PKNIN

-636 VHTGCSQEDAC
+636 VHTGCSQEEAC

-673 NYQDTVFGSISDR
+673 TYQDTVFGSISDR

-692 EYLPDKYVLHN
+692 EYLPDKYILHN

-714 DESGIIWMYDNRIN
+714 DDSGIIWMYDNRIN

-753 TYSNKHNEL
+753 TYSDKYNEL
-762 YRLNPYGKQV
+762 YRLDPYGKQV
-772 DDDVQYLDEVQ
+772 DDDVQYLDEVH
-783 RTNPKYINIT
+783 RATPNYKNIN

-834 RTYTQTEYPTNPR
+834 RTYTQTEYPTNPK

-859 KLKPRIPKFDF
+859 KLKPRIPRFDF

-883 FEDGVGDTISTT
+883 FEDGVGNTVSTT

>member
-1 MHRTTPVIT
+1 MHRTTPVVT

-64 EFVQD
+64 EFVET
-69 LPKNERYYK
+69 LPTNERYYK
-78 TFKLYH
+78 TFKLYD
-84 KTKKWFWVSVY
+84 KTQKWFWVSVY
-95 LNPFQVYV
+95 LKPFEVCV
-103 KDSVASKFE
+103 KDSVASEFKN
-112 EYTVSSSIDIEEPTF
+112 YTVSPSIDIEEPTF
-127 FHNDQNIF
+127 FHNDQNKF
-135 VIGSKANGTSV
+135 VIGSKADGTSV

-156 GTINLKEPT
+156 HKINLKEPT

-175 IESDSYYTLNEQANL
+175 IESDSYYALNEQANL

-215 LKIVKNEYYDSYK
+215 LKIIKNEYYDSYK
-228 AGNGVTNVYTD
+228 AGSGVDLVYTD
-239 DFLLYDHITQVTLKT
+239 DFLLYDHITQVTRMT
-254 DTPTTYECKV
+254 GTSTTFDCRVWFADK
-264 LFPDETTTKSIETN
+264 TTKSITTDFSP
-278 VEALDLTYDPE
+278 ADLTYDPE
-289 YDLFIYYDWD
+289 YDLFIYTSLGGGFVY
-299 EGVVHFNK
+299 FN
-307 DNKDEMVNIPSTR
+307 DDIMVDIPAI
-320 GIITDIRN
+320 GIKTDIRN
-328 KILCVI
+328 KILCVVQNA
-334 ERDRYLHIYS
+334 RHFHIYS
-344 YSKDGTMTELKKF
+344 YSKNKTITKLAEFKF
-357 DCGKDGE
+357 DDDAYYDC
-364 PTTYRYATLDSIH
+364 TTFDSIH
-377 RKLYVRKMVNGTLEY
+377 HKLYMLKMVGANSRAIGGGY
-392 TGDGHID
+392 ID
-399 FSDLKNIERVKSD
+399 FSDLDNIKRVTSD
-412 SFDNDP
+412 SFDNNP
-418 VFNVYYYDVINNI
+418 VDRVYYYDVINNI
-431 TYVETH
+431 TYVETQ
-437 KGVWD
+437 KN
-442 SIDKYVR
+442 VR

-462 YFSNFGTNDR
+462 YFSNFGTNDS
-472 IEIDA
+472 IEIDT

-488 GKIFDNGKIIN
+488 GKIFDNGKIID
-499 YDHTGSKFTYISIND
+499 YDYHYSGFTYISIND
-514 NLLTFFIA
+514 NLLTHFV
-522 PGSNYYVI
+522 GSESYYVI

-587 PASYY
+587 PTSYY

-636 VHTGCSQEDAC
+636 VNTGCSQEEAC

-692 EYLPDKYVLHN
+692 EYLPDKYILHN

-762 YRLNPYGKQV
+762 YRLDPYGKQV
-772 DDDVQYLDEVQ
+772 DDDVQYLDEVH
-783 RTNPKYINIT
+783 RTNPRYINIT

-799 PLPLNTLNFKKR
+799 PLPFNTLNFKKR

-883 FEDGVGDTISTT
+883 FEDGVGDTVSTT

>member
-1 MHRTTPVIT
+1 MHRTTPVVT
-10 NTPSVSQTYR
+10 NTPSVSQTYK

-44 KECTNLYID
+44 KECTNLYVD

-64 EFVQD
+64 EFVQT
-69 LPKNERYYK
+69 LPTNERYYK
-78 TFKLYH
+78 TFKLYDE
-84 KTKKWFWVSVY
+84 TQKWFWVSVY
-95 LNPFQVYV
+95 LKPFEVYV
-103 KDSVASKFE
+103 KDSVASNFIK
-112 EYTVSSSIDIEEPTF
+112 YAITSTDIEEPTF
-127 FHNDQNIF
+127 FHNDQNKF
-135 VIGSKANGTSV
+135 VIGSKADGTSE
-146 LYVATFDFNS
+146 LYVATFDFNLH
-156 GTINLKEPT
+156 TINLKEPT

-175 IESDSYYTLNEQANL
+175 IESDSYYALNEQGNL

-215 LKIVKNEYYDSYK
+215 LNVIKNEYYDSYK
-228 AGNGVTNVYTD
+228 AGYGEKYVYTD
-239 DFLLYDHITQVTLKT
+239 DFLLYDHITQVTR
-254 DTPTTYECKV
+254 TTSTSTTFDCKAW
-264 LFPDETTTKSIETN
+264 FADKTTKSITTD
-278 VEALDLTYDPE
+278 VQAIGLTYDPE
-289 YDLFIYYDWD
+289 YDLFIYSDRVERFVY
-299 EGVVHFNK
+299 FNNDK
-307 DNKDEMVNIPSTR
+307 MVDIPPVEK
-320 GIITDIRN
+320 IVIDIRN
-328 KILCVI
+328 KILCAI
-334 ERDRYLHIYS
+334 IDKRFLYIYS
-344 YSKDGTMTELKKF
+344 YSKNKTITKLAEFTYGET
-357 DCGKDGE
+357 GE
-364 PTTYRYATLDSIH
+364 PTTYRYGTLDSIH
-377 RKLYVRKMVNGTLEY
+377 HKLYMYKIVSETAKV
-392 TGDGHID
+392 TGEGHID
-399 FSDLKNIERVKSD
+399 FSDLDNIKRVTSD

-418 VFNVYYYDVINNI
+418 IVHVYYYDVINNI
-431 TYVETH
+431 TYVET
-437 KGVWD
+437 
-442 SIDKYVR
+442 DKYVR
-449 YSIDKDGVATEQK
+449 YSIDKDSVTTEQK

-488 GKIFDNGKIIN
+488 GKIFDNGKIID
-499 YDHTGSKFTYISIND
+499 YDHTNSGVTYISIND
-514 NLLTFFIA
+514 NLLTYLIKNQ
-522 PGSNYYVI
+522 GSNYYVM

-552 PKHIN
+552 PKNIN

-636 VHTGCSQEDAC
+636 VHTGCSQEEAC

-673 NYQDTVFGSISDR
+673 TYHDTVFGSISDR

-692 EYLPDKYVLHN
+692 EYLPDKYILHN

-714 DESGIIWMYDNRIN
+714 DDSGIIWMYDNRIN

-753 TYSNKHNEL
+753 TYSNKYNEL
-762 YRLNPYGKQV
+762 YRLDPYGKQV
-772 DDDVQYLDEVQ
+772 DDDVQYLDEVHK
-783 RTNPKYINIT
+783 TNPNYKNIT

-834 RTYTQTEYPTNPR
+834 RTYTQTEYPTNPK

-859 KLKPRIPKFDF
+859 KLKPRIPRFDF

-883 FEDGVGDTISTT
+883 FEDGVGNTVSTT

>member
-1 MHRTTPVIT
+1 MHRTTPIVT

-64 EFVQD
+64 EFVQT
-69 LPKNERYYK
+69 LPINERYYK
-78 TFKLYH
+78 TFKLYD
-84 KTKKWFWVSVY
+84 KTQKWFWVSVY
-95 LNPFQVYV
+95 LKPFKVYV
-103 KDSVASKFE
+103 KDSVASNFI
-112 EYTVSSSIDIEEPTF
+112 EYTTTPSSIDIEEPTF
-127 FHNDQNIF
+127 FHNDQNKF
-135 VIGSKANGTSV
+135 VIGSKADGTSV

-156 GTINLKEPT
+156 HTINFKEPT

-215 LKIVKNEYYDSYK
+215 LKIIKNEYYDSYK
-228 AGNGVTNVYTD
+228 AGYGTSSVYTK
-239 DFLLYDHITQVTLKT
+239 DFLLYDHITQVTRET
-254 DTPTTYECKV
+254 STSTTFDCTAWFADK
-264 LFPDETTTKSIETN
+264 TTKSITTD
-278 VEALDLTYDPE
+278 VEAVDLTYDPE
-289 YDLFIYYDWD
+289 YDLFIYHSNGGSVY
-299 EGVVHFNK
+299 FNN
-307 DNKDEMVNIPSTR
+307 DIMLYSSSVNR
-320 GIITDIRN
+320 IITDIRN

-334 ERDRYLHIYS
+334 DGERFLHIFS
-344 YSKDGTMTELKKF
+344 YSKNEPIKELKTF
-357 DCGKDGE
+357 DYGE
-364 PTTYRYATLDSIH
+364 AGEIPVYRYATLDSIH
-377 RKLYVRKMVNGTLEY
+377 RKLYVYKIVRE
-392 TGDGHID
+392 TGENTGEGHIN
-399 FSDLKNIERVKSD
+399 FSDLNKITRVTSD

-418 VFNVYYYDVINNI
+418 VYKVYYYDVINNI
-431 TYVETH
+431 TYVETQ
-437 KGVWD
+437 KN
-442 SIDKYVR
+442 VR

-488 GKIFDNGKIIN
+488 GKIFDNGKIID
-499 YDHTGSKFTYISIND
+499 YDHTDSSFTYISIND
-514 NLLTFFIA
+514 NLLTYLIDPESLYYA
-522 PGSNYYVI
+522 YYVI

-552 PKHIN
+552 PKNIN

-636 VHTGCSQEDAC
+636 VHTGCSQEEAC

-692 EYLPDKYVLHN
+692 EYIPDKYILHN

-753 TYSNKHNEL
+753 TYSNKNNKHNEL

-772 DDDVQYLDEVQ
+772 DDDVQYLDEVH
-783 RTNPKYINIT
+783 RTNPKYKNIT

-883 FEDGVGDTISTT
+883 FEDGVGDTVSTT

>member
-1 MHRTTPVIT
+1 MHRTTPIIT

-64 EFVQD
+64 EFVQT
-69 LPKNERYYK
+69 LLTNERYYK
-78 TFKLYH
+78 TFKLYD
-84 KTKKWFWVSVY
+84 KTQKWFWVSVY
-95 LNPFQVYV
+95 LKPFEVWV
-103 KDSVASKFE
+103 KDYVASNFIK
-112 EYTVSSSIDIEEPTF
+112 YTAPSSIDIEEPTF
-127 FHNDQNIF
+127 FHNDQNKF
-135 VIGSKANGTSV
+135 VIGSKADGTSV

-156 GTINLKEPT
+156 HTIDLKEPT

-175 IESDSYYTLNEQANL
+175 IESDSYYTLNEQGNL

-215 LKIVKNEYYDSYK
+215 LKIIKNEYYDSYK
-228 AGNGVTNVYTD
+228 AGYGTNSVYTK
-239 DFLLYDHITQVTLKT
+239 DFLLYDHITQVTRET
-254 DTPTTYECKV
+254 STSTTFDCTAWFADK
-264 LFPDETTTKSIETN
+264 TTKSITTN
-278 VEALDLTYDPE
+278 VEAVDLTYDPE
-289 YDLFIYYDWD
+289 YELFIYSDRN
-299 EGVVHFNK
+299 EGFVYF
-307 DNKDEMVNIPSTR
+307 DNKKMDGIPTVSSIR
-320 GIITDIRN
+320 TDIRN
-328 KILCVI
+328 KILCAI
-334 ERDRYLHIYS
+334 TKDERFLYIYS
-344 YSKDGTMTELKKF
+344 YSKNKTISELKKF
-357 DCGKDGE
+357 DYGEAGK
-364 PTTYRYATLDSIH
+364 PLVYRYATFDSIH
-377 RKLYVRKMVNGTLEY
+377 RKLYVYKIVRETVKY
-392 TGDGHID
+392 TGEGHID
-399 FSDLKNIERVKSD
+399 FSDLKNITRVTSD

-418 VFNVYYYDVINNI
+418 VDEVYYYDVINNI
-431 TYVETH
+431 TYVRTQ
-437 KGVWD
+437 KN
-442 SIDKYVR
+442 VR
-449 YSIDKDGVATEQK
+449 FSIDKDGVATEQK

-488 GKIFDNGKIIN
+488 GKIFDNGKIID
-499 YDHTGSKFTYISIND
+499 YDHTGSEFTYVSIND
-514 NLLTFFIA
+514 NLLTYLV
-522 PGSNYYVI
+522 GSEFNYYVI

-673 NYQDTVFGSISDR
+673 TYQDTVFGSISDR

-692 EYLPDKYVLHN
+692 EYIPDKYILHN

-772 DDDVQYLDEVQ
+772 DDDVQYLDEVH

-883 FEDGVGDTISTT
+883 FEDGVGDTVSTT

>member
-1 MHRTTPVIT
+1 MHRTTPIVT

-64 EFVQD
+64 EFVQT
-69 LPKNERYYK
+69 LPDNERYYK
-78 TFKLYH
+78 TFKLYD
-84 KTKKWFWVSVY
+84 KTQKWFWVSVY
-95 LNPFQVYV
+95 LEPFKVYV
-103 KDSVASKFE
+103 KDSVASNFI
-112 EYTVSSSIDIEEPTF
+112 EYTTTPSSIDIEEPTF
-127 FHNDQNIF
+127 FHNDQNKF
-135 VIGSKANGTSV
+135 VIGSKADGTSV
-146 LYVATFDFNS
+146 LYVAIFGFKARA
-156 GTINLKEPT
+156 IYLKEPT

-228 AGNGVTNVYTD
+228 VEGYMSSPYILNYTD
-239 DFLLYDHITQVTLKT
+239 DFLLYDHITQVTRT
-254 DTPTTYECKV
+254 TSTFTTYDCKV
-264 LFPDETTTKSIETN
+264 LFADKTTKSIQTN
-278 VEALDLTYDPE
+278 FSPDDLTYDPE
-289 YDLFIYYDWD
+289 YDLFIYMSRGGGRVY
-299 EGVVHFNK
+299 F
-307 DNKDEMVNIPSTR
+307 DNDQMGGIPEAVQ
-320 GIITDIRN
+320 IKTDIRN
-328 KILCVI
+328 KILCVVQNA
-334 ERDRYLHIYS
+334 RHFHIYS
-344 YSKDGTMTELKKF
+344 YSKDKTIRKLKEFEF
-357 DCGKDGE
+357 DDANYGCS
-364 PTTYRYATLDSIH
+364 TFDSIH
-377 RKLYVRKMVNGTLEY
+377 HKLYMDKMVGANSPAIGAGY
-392 TGDGHID
+392 ID
-399 FSDLKNIERVKSD
+399 FSDLDNINRVTSD

-418 VFNVYYYDVINNI
+418 VHNVYYYDVINNI
-431 TYVETH
+431 TYVRTF
-437 KGVWD
+437 GD
-442 SIDKYVR
+442 VR
-449 YSIDKDGVATEQK
+449 YSIDKDGVVTKQK

-488 GKIFDNGKIIN
+488 GKIFDNGKIIDYN
-499 YDHTGSKFTYISIND
+499 QKYSIFTYVSIND
-514 NLLTFFIA
+514 NLLTEFSA
-522 PGSNYYVI
+522 PESYFYVI

-636 VHTGCSQEDAC
+636 VHTGCSQEEAC

-692 EYLPDKYVLHN
+692 EYIPDKYILHN

-753 TYSNKHNEL
+753 TYSNKNNKHNEL

-772 DDDVQYLDEVQ
+772 DDDVQYLDEVH

-883 FEDGVGDTISTT
+883 FEDGVGDTVSTT

>member
-1 MHRTTPVIT
+1 MHRTTPIIT
-10 NTPSVSQTYR
+10 NAPSVSQTYK

-44 KECTNLYID
+44 KECTNLYVD

-64 EFVQD
+64 EFVQT
-69 LPKNERYYK
+69 LPTNERYYK
-78 TFKLYH
+78 TFKLYDE
-84 KTKKWFWVSVY
+84 TQKWFWVSVY
-95 LNPFQVYV
+95 LKPFEVYV
-103 KDSVASKFE
+103 KDSVASNFIK
-112 EYTVSSSIDIEEPTF
+112 YAVTSTDIEEPTF
-127 FHNDQNIF
+127 FHNDQNKF
-135 VIGSKANGTSV
+135 VIGSKADGTSV
-146 LYVATFDFNS
+146 LYVATFDFNLH
-156 GTINLKEPT
+156 TINLKEPT

-175 IESDSYYTLNEQANL
+175 IESDSYYALNEQGNL

-215 LKIVKNEYYDSYK
+215 LNVIKNEYYDSYK
-228 AGNGVTNVYTD
+228 PLSSDSSTYIEN
-239 DFLLYDHITQVTLKT
+239 FLLYDYIAHSEPTSNTSSTWDCSVYFVDKT
-254 DTPTTYECKV
+254 K
-264 LFPDETTTKSIETN
+264 KSITIDTRP
-278 VEALDLTYDPE
+278 DLVNYDPE
-289 YDLFIYYDWD
+289 YDLFIYMRQSDGAVCINNNVISEIPVATYL
-299 EGVVHFNK
+299 VV
-307 DNKDEMVNIPSTR
+307 
-320 GIITDIRN
+320 DIRN
-328 KILCVI
+328 KLLCLFNN
-334 ERDRYLHIYS
+334 ERFLHIYS
-344 YSKDGTMTELKKF
+344 YSDDGSVTKKSEF
-357 DCGKDGE
+357 TYDTLSVDG
-364 PTTYRYATLDSIH
+364 YRRMVLDSIH
-377 RKLYVRKMVNGTLEY
+377 KKVYVTKRDAGVVRSGE
-392 TGDGHID
+392 GHID
-399 FSDLKNIERVKSD
+399 FSDLDNINRVLSD

-418 VFNVYYYDVINNI
+418 VNEVVYYDVINDV
-431 TYVETH
+431 TYMVTDNDNCYKIDS
-437 KGVWD
+437 KGTA
-442 SIDKYVR
+442 IKQEYV
-449 YSIDKDGVATEQK
+449 
-462 YFSNFGTNDR
+462 SNFGTDDL
-472 IEIDA
+472 IKIDT
-477 NGHQLIHLNPE
+477 NGHQLIRLNPE
-488 GKIFDNGKIIN
+488 GKILDNGKIFDFKN
-499 YDHTGSKFTYISIND
+499 VGVGGSLISIND
-514 NLLTFFIA
+514 NLLTSLLTTYNS
-522 PGSNYYVI
+522 GYYVM

-552 PKHIN
+552 PKNIN

-615 KEDQAYITWT
+615 KEDQTYITWT

-636 VHTGCSQEDAC
+636 VHTGCSQEEAC

-673 NYQDTVFGSISDR
+673 TYQDTVFGSISDR

-692 EYLPDKYVLHN
+692 EYLPDKYILHN

-714 DESGIIWMYDNRIN
+714 DDSGVIWMYDNRIN

-733 VLPITITDF
+733 VLPIAITDF

-753 TYSNKHNEL
+753 TYSNKYNEL
-762 YRLNPYGKQV
+762 YRLDPYGKQV
-772 DDDVQYLDEVQ
+772 DDDVQYLDEVHK
-783 RTNPKYINIT
+783 TTPNYKNIN

-834 RTYTQTEYPTNPR
+834 RTYTQTEYPTNPK

-859 KLKPRIPKFDF
+859 KLKPRIPRFDF

-883 FEDGVGDTISTT
+883 FEDGVGNTVSTT

>member
-1 MHRTTPVIT
+1 MHRTTPIIT

-64 EFVQD
+64 EFVQT
-69 LPKNERYYK
+69 LSTNERYYK
-78 TFKLYH
+78 TFKLYD
-84 KTKKWFWVSVY
+84 KTQKWFWVSVY
-95 LNPFQVYV
+95 LDPFEVYV

-112 EYTVSSSIDIEEPTF
+112 KYTAPSSIDIEEPTF
-127 FHNDQNIF
+127 FHNDQNTF
-135 VIGSKANGTSV
+135 VIGSKADGTSK
-146 LYVATFDFNS
+146 LYVATFNFKKQNVTFSNPDF
-156 GTINLKEPT
+156 
-165 YYLPTSQLYD
+165 YVPTSQLYD
-175 IESDSYYTLNEQANL
+175 IESDSYYTLNEQGNL

-228 AGNGVTNVYTD
+228 AGDGVTNVYTD
-239 DFLLYDHITQVTLKT
+239 DFLLYDHITQVTPT
-254 DTPTTYECKV
+254 TSTPTTYKCKA
-264 LFPDETTTKSIETN
+264 FFADQTEKSLTTN
-278 VEALDLTYDPE
+278 VEAVDLTYDPE
-289 YDLFIYYDWD
+289 YDLFIYHANSGSVY
-299 EGVVHFNK
+299 FNN
-307 DNKDEMVNIPSTR
+307 DIMLYSSSVNR
-320 GIITDIRN
+320 IITDIRN
-328 KILCVI
+328 KIFCFI
-334 ERDRYLHIYS
+334 DGERFLHILS
-344 YSKDGTMTELKKF
+344 YSKNEPIKELKTF
-357 DCGKDGE
+357 DYGE
-364 PTTYRYATLDSIH
+364 AGEIPVYRYATLDSIH
-377 RKLYVRKMVNGTLEY
+377 HKLYMYKTVGQTGKY
-392 TGDGHID
+392 TGEGHID
-399 FSDLKNIERVKSD
+399 FSDLKNIKRVTSD

-418 VFNVYYYDVINNI
+418 VYKVYYYDVINNI
-431 TYVETH
+431 TYVETQ
-437 KGVWD
+437 KN
-442 SIDKYVR
+442 VR

-488 GKIFDNGKIIN
+488 GKIFDNGKIID
-499 YDHTGSKFTYISIND
+499 YDHTGSEFTYVSIND
-514 NLLTFFIA
+514 NLLTYLV
-522 PGSNYYVI
+522 GSEFNYYVI

-540 LLYIDMPIEADP
+540 LLYIDMPIDADP

-587 PASYY
+587 PVSYY

-636 VHTGCSQEDAC
+636 VHTGCSQEEAC

-692 EYLPDKYVLHN
+692 EYIPDKYILHN

-753 TYSNKHNEL
+753 TYSNKNNEL
-762 YRLNPYGKQV
+762 YRLDPYGKQV
-772 DDDVQYLDEVQ
+772 DDDVQYLDEVH

-834 RTYTQTEYPTNPR
+834 RTYTQTEYPTNPK